1 MCLFVEDGTIHW
13 LGNTERGVGFMGK
26 DVLFD
31 TYQVQ
36 GAYNLSK
43 YANILYPFN
52 IASLGLTYNLGLSL
66 SPSLLVQVSV
76 WWQIISSSG

>member
-1 MCLFVEDGTIHW
+1 
-13 LGNTERGVGFMGK
+13 MGK